1 MKGAK
6 HLKKK
11 YHAETAESI
20 AERFDLPAGIV
31 SGLPRIEI
39 KGGRQ
44 VTIEQHKGLI
54 EYSRGEIAVNTAKS
68 ILRIR
73 GDGLE
78 IRAMTSEILLITG
91 NIHCVEF

>member
-1 MKGAK
+1 MN
-6 HLKKK
+6 KK

-39 KGGRQ
+39 VGGRQ
-44 VTIEQHKGLI
+44 ITIERHKGLI
-54 EYSRGEIAVNTAKS
+54 EYSRGEIAVNTVKS

-73 GDGLE
+73 GEGLE
-78 IRAMTSEILLITG
+78 IRAMTSEILVISGT
-91 NIHCVEF
+91 IHCVEL